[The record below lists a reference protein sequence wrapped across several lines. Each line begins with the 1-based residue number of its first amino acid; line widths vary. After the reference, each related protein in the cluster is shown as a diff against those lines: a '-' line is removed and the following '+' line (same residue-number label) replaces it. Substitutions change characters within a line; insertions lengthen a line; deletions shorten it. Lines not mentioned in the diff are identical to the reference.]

1 MSELSV
7 ENRYFNERHLALSSR
22 IFEEIRLINFFT
34 FFNFQNCRRTI

>member
-22 IFEEIRLINFFT
+22 IFEEIRLIIFLPF
-34 FFNFQNCRRTI
+34 